1 MRGIVELLVAGVAG
15 LAALKLAGAF
25 IFPLFGLVFGLVL
38 TILKFVVLG
47 GVAYVVYT
55 MLRRRREHDAIA

>member
-1 MRGIVELLVAGVAG
+1 
-15 LAALKLAGAF
+15 
-25 IFPLFGLVFGLVL
+25 VL
-38 TILKFVVLG
+38 TILKLVVLG